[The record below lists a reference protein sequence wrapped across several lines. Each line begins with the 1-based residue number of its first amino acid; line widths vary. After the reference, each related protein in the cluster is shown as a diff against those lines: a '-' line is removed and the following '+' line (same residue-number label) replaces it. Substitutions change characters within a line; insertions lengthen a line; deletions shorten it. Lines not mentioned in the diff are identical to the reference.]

1 MLEFTAIIVATFVTA
16 PLLGL
21 YVIYLLFV
29 KTTKN
34 KQHSFKVA
42 VDSTALLFI
51 ISVYF
56 LFLEIW
62 AIRLGWLFA
71 LFILFTAVIFMFIHW
86 KKHEDIEMSK
96 VLKGVWRF
104 QFVVFFTL
112 YLFLMLFGLFFN
124 IYS

>member
-1 MLEFTAIIVATFVTA
+1 MTEFTAIFVATFVTV

-21 YVIYLLFV
+21 YFIYLLFV

-34 KQHSFKVA
+34 KQYSFKIA
-42 VDSTALLFI
+42 VDSTGLLFI

-62 AIRLGWLFA
+62 AIRIGWMFA
-71 LFILFTAVIFMFIHW
+71 LFILFSAVIFMFIHW
-86 KKHEDIEMSK
+86 KKHEDIEMRK

-112 YLFLMLFGLFFN
+112 YVFLVLYGLFFN

>member
-21 YVIYLLFV
+21 YVIYLLYV

-34 KQHSFKVA
+34 KQQSFKVA
-42 VDSTALLFI
+42 VDSTAVLFI

-56 LFLEIW
+56 LFLDIW
-62 AIRLGWLFA
+62 SIKIGWLVA
-71 LFILFTAVIFMFIHW
+71 LFILLSAVIFMLIHW
-86 KKHEDIEMSK
+86 KKHEDIEMRK

-112 YLFLMLFGLFFN
+112 YIMLVMYGLVSN